1 MSKHLV
7 KQLQKQIAE
16 HLDAMRR
23 LAAEDE
29 LSESLEQDYKDRIVK
44 LEKAIAN
51 EKAS

>member
-7 KQLQKQIAE
+7 KQLREMIAQ
-16 HLDAMRR
+16 HRADMRR
-23 LAAEDE
+23 LADEDE
-29 LSESLEQDYKDRIVK
+29 LSEPLEQAYKDRIVK